1 MSLEASTLV
10 TTVGGASSNSYVTL
24 AVFNTYCEQR
34 LNVDAFDDAQADDK
48 IRALLMATR
57 RLDREN
63 WLGQKAATT
72 QALTWPRSGVYI
84 PDGSGYQYELTEI
97 PQLVK
102 DAQCELALAY
112 LAGYGASVSS
122 DSISEF
128 SIDGIRVKSSGG
140 GTAGWP
146 DAVDELIGG
155 LIRGNRIM
163 RA

>member
-1 MSLEASTLV
+1 MALEASTLV
-10 TTVGGASSNSYVTL
+10 VTVGGASSNSYVTL

-34 LNVDAFDDAQADDK
+34 LNVDSFDEAQPDDK

-63 WLGQKAATT
+63 WIGQKASTT
-72 QALTWPRSGVYI
+72 QALVWPRSGIYK
-84 PDGSGYQYELTEI
+84 PDGYGEQYSSAEI

-112 LAGYGASVSS
+112 LGGYGAATSS

-128 SIDGIRVKSSGG
+128 SIDGVRVKTSGG

-155 LIRGNRIM
+155 LIRGNM
-163 RA
+163 LVRA